1 MAPKNRQR
9 LLHQINSKYLAGAG
23 SVCHNLSTNQSR
35 SPVMGISCAKSEWKD
50 ENEASELESSFA
62 AQSQT
67 ELFVA
72 QAEAR
77 K

>member
-1 MAPKNRQR
+1 MKRQNR
-9 LLHQINSKYLAGAG
+9 LPHINSKCFAGAG
-23 SVCHNLSTNQSR
+23 GVCRNLSTNQSR
-35 SPVMGISCAKSEWKD
+35 SPVMGISCAKSKWKE

-72 QAEAR
+72 QANGR

>member
-1 MAPKNRQR
+1 
-9 LLHQINSKYLAGAG
+9 
-23 SVCHNLSTNQSR
+23 
-35 SPVMGISCAKSEWKD
+35 MGISCAKSEWKE